1 MPTDDAAQN
10 GAWTIDELT
19 ARVAAALSAHSPG
32 RLSGRVRE
40 VPNVRTIRWYTT
52 IGLLDRP
59 SEMRGRTALYGRRH
73 LAQIVAIKRLQA
85 EGRSLTEVQERLIGA
100 DDAAL
105 SRIAALD
112 DAGPPATSVS
122 AASSGSSTSR
132 DTAPGEEPPIARGR
146 FWSAPPAATPMP
158 VPTTASK
165 PVPPPTDRPAPTGPA
180 PLVHGVRL
188 ADDVTLLLS
197 AARRA
202 PDAAERR
209 AIEEVAQPLLDLLH
223 RLGHTDR

>member
-19 ARVAAALSAHSPG
+19 ARVADALSASYPG
-32 RLSGRVRE
+32 QSSGRVRE

-73 LAQIVAIKRLQA
+73 LAQLVAIKRLQA

-100 DDAAL
+100 DDATLAG
-105 SRIAALD
+105 IAGLD
-112 DAGPPATSVS
+112 DVT
-122 AASSGSSTSR
+122 R
-132 DTAPGEEPPIARGR
+132 TAPSASGAAAPKDGPSTARAR
-146 FWSAPPAATPMP
+146 FWSTPPAAPRAA
-158 VPTTASK
+158 PTS
-165 PVPPPTDRPAPTGPA
+165 VPAPTSAAKTVSPPAGHAASPDPA

-188 ADDVTLLLS
+188 SDDVTLLLS
-197 AARRA
+197 AAHHA
-202 PDAAERR
+202 PDATERR
-209 AIEEVAQPLLDLLH
+209 AIEEAARPLLELLH
-223 RLGHTDR
+223 RLGHTDH